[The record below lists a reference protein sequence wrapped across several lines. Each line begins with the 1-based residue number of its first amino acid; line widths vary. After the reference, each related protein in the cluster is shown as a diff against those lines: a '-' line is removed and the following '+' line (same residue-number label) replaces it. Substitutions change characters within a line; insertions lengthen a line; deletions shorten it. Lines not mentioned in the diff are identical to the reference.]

1 MFGGFAPPQLSEEEI
16 KQMEAEANF
25 SIQQVV
31 VSAVLL
37 YLLVANERLLA
48 QPLLSLMPP
57 PRSCKGL
64 TFHQRQV
71 DELAKVQHYDKEK
84 NTEEML
90 FTSNQVAAPMKR
102 C

>member
-37 YLLVANERLLA
+37 YLWLA
-48 QPLLSLMPP
+48 
-57 PRSCKGL
+57 
-64 TFHQRQV
+64 FHQRQV